1 MPKIAFAGFNHG
13 FMHVPAVEIGM
24 LWLSAVLT
32 GDLTLPSAE
41 AMRQSM
47 EKIQQW
53 KRDHVNFE
61 PSRSCAVNTRF
72 QQYLDVLLKDLGL
85 NPYRKTPN
93 ILAELFSQYGPDDYV
108 GIYEEYQAG
117 RTHGAQPL
125 RVLALDT

>member
-1 MPKIAFAGFNHG
+1 
-13 FMHVPAVEIGM
+13 MHVPAVEIGM